1 MAEKIKGASAPEA
14 KKSRVIKALN
24 REAKRLDRLIAKHG
38 DLPIGTPEP
47 SAPEANATAA
57 KALIA
62 ASRDTFGLHP
72 EDVIGSINSAS
83 EVCDWL
89 EEIFVSI
96 SREAEGKGCT
106 TRIKRLAAVG
116 AYLAS
121 DMGNFYDS
129 QHEEMF
135 ASLKAV
141 GIVAAE
147 VAR

>member
-1 MAEKIKGASAPEA
+1 MAENTQGASATEA
-14 KKSRVIKALN
+14 KKSKVIKALN

-38 DLPIGTPEP
+38 DLPIGTPEL

-57 KALIA
+57 KSLVV
-62 ASRDTFGLHP
+62 ASRDAFGLHP
-72 EDVIGSINSAS
+72 EDVISPISSAS

-106 TRIKRLAAVG
+106 TRIKRLAAAG

-121 DMGNFYDS
+121 DMGNYYDY
-129 QHEEMF
+129 QHEQMF

-147 VAR
+147 VAQ